1 MRAINMSSGWLAV
14 VRWLL
19 VSAFGALALVA
30 CGGGGSDSSSST
42 VTTDLQG
49 TWRLS
54 LSQSGTTSQGG
65 TVAAANVP
73 SQQQVASITT
83 ASFAQLLGSSSYAGY
98 TVVLNGGTIT
108 ITGSGTN
115 AVIVVNSVSTA
126 NYKSCGLSCGVG
138 AAVSYDVTV
147 NLTAN
152 GTLNGQ
158 PVSGT
163 QTGTVTVIYTRVS

>member
-1 MRAINMSSGWLAV
+1 MKTVNKSGGWLGVVQWILVAV
-14 VRWLL
+14 
-19 VSAFGALALVA
+19 FGALALVA
-30 CGGGGSDSSSST
+30 CGGGGSDSSGT
-42 VTTDLQG
+42 VTPDLQG
-49 TWRLS
+49 TWRVS
-54 LSQSGTTSQGG
+54 LSQNGTTSQGG

-98 TVVLNGGTIT
+98 TVVLNGGTLT

-115 AVIVVNSVSTA
+115 LVIVVNSVSTG

-147 NLTAN
+147 YLTAN